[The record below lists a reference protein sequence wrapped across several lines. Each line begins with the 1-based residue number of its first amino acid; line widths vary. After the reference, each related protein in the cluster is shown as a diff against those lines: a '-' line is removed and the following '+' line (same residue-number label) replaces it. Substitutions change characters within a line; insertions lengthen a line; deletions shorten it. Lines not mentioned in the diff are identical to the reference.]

1 MELTKK
7 IKSLVNIRQP
17 SRASIDV
24 PESESFDAQ
33 EQIISRDQEPPL
45 KALNNPQ
52 VEEEILNS
60 IEDVFFS
67 DESFDSSEYKLK
79 KFSESPDISE
89 IQTDRVQMVSQL
101 HVVSKK
107 LSDLILQNQSAL
119 AEELQRVTEMQKTLE
134 EAYNTC
140 VMSRSLLAKTK
151 QNFTTAS
158 LGILASY
165 RKREQLKC
173 LLRSLYMIKTLQE
186 TDVRLRELLEEEDYP
201 GAIQLCLE
209 CQKAASTFKHFS
221 CISELSSK
229 LQDTLEMTEEQL
241 DVALSKVCTNFDQV
255 RYEKL
260 QEAYGLLGKTQTA
273 LDQLLMHF
281 ASAIHNTAFR
291 IVLDFVEKSGNEK
304 SFPKRQ
310 YFDLC
315 KLVNSDNFSA
325 CLAALCKALWQ
336 IMQSYWHIIEWHE
349 INDECIKSGEKES
362 STVSTVESSF
372 NRTYTKQKLE
382 HGLLRIWQDVQQ
394 KVKGYLLASDLSPFK
409 FDEFIH
415 ILALIQRLIDI
426 GEDFCGSRS
435 EDLQESVRK
444 QSVNYFRNYHRGFM
458 EELRT
463 FLEHESWEI
472 CPVHSAFSA
481 VHLQEFRF
489 LTRSVVKHQSF
500 SSPSEKPDKPSSPGR
515 RESFFKRQN
524 TESNNPFDEKFDDD
538 EGEENL
544 YFKENDEQNRTSY
557 DSDSDDS
564 EIPDELKK
572 DFIEENTEDL
582 PRKIHSKL
590 NKKGSVGGRKKHV
603 AILTNT
609 ALNVL
614 RSFGKYMQMMSVLK
628 PIAFDVLICMSQLFD
643 YYMYSVY
650 IFFAKE
656 MSDLTENTLSNKL
669 RTSLKRIREN
679 LMCEEVIE
687 TFDNRN
693 KDKIPPPSLSSAV
706 NLRKVEDLYGLA
718 ERVAA
723 AESLVFLA
731 EQFELL
737 HPHLEILIPPTKR
750 AFLQQ
755 FCSQTVSQAAELR
768 RPVYMAVAAKTI
780 DYEQVVFLM
789 GSVKW
794 DINEIM
800 SQHSSYVDILL
811 RELQVFSMRLSE
823 VSKRIPVP
831 KEAYDLLWEHC
842 ITLANHSFIEG
853 FSQAKKCTNGGRA
866 LMQLDYQQ
874 FLSKVQHLTDLKSLP
889 GKELVESYIKAYYM
903 LEPNLEHWICSHR
916 EYTNRQLIGLVN
928 CITQLNK
935 KGRQKLISQIEEGD
949 KLKR

>member
-1 MELTKK
+1 MEFTKK
-7 IKSLVNIRQP
+7 IKSLVNLRQA
-17 SRASIDV
+17 SRSSVDLTEIGS
-24 PESESFDAQ
+24 PESE
-33 EQIISRDQEPPL
+33 EPVITREKWKYEEVGASSVN
-45 KALNNPQ
+45 KA
-52 VEEEILNS
+52 
-60 IEDVFFS
+60 VFYS
-67 DESFDSSEYKLK
+67 DESFDASEHKLK
-79 KFSESPDISE
+79 EVPEVPDINE
-89 IQTDRVQMVSQL
+89 IANERTKLVSQL

-119 AEELQRVTEMQKTLE
+119 AEELQCVTEMQKTLE
-134 EAYNTC
+134 EACTIC
-140 VMSRSLLAKTK
+140 GQSRNLLAQTK
-151 QNFTTAS
+151 QDFTTAS

-173 LLRSLYMIKTLQE
+173 LLRSLCMIKTLQE

-221 CISELSSK
+221 CISELSTK
-229 LQDTLEMTEEQL
+229 LQDTLVMTEEQL
-241 DVALSKVCTNFDQV
+241 DVALSKVCTHFDKV
-255 RYEKL
+255 HYEKL
-260 QEAYGLLGKTQTA
+260 QEAYSLLGKTQTA
-273 LDQLLMHF
+273 VDQLLMHF
-281 ASAIHNTAFR
+281 ASAIHNTAFT
-291 IVLDFVEKSGNEK
+291 IVLEYAEKNSSGK
-304 SFPKRQ
+304 VRSHQKRQ
-310 YFDLC
+310 YSDLC
-315 KLVNSDNFSA
+315 QLIDSENFTSCLVD
-325 CLAALCKALWQ
+325 LCKALWQ
-336 IMQSYWHIIEWHE
+336 IMHSYWCILEWHDIFSVNRNQMNE
-349 INDECIKSGEKES
+349 SVNSDE
-362 STVSTVESSF
+362 F
-372 NRTYTKQKLE
+372 NRNYIHQKLE
-382 HGLLRIWQDVQQ
+382 HGLLRVWQDVQQ
-394 KVKGYLLASDLSPFK
+394 KVKSYILASDMSHFK

-463 FLEHESWEI
+463 FLENESWGI

-489 LTRSVVKHQSF
+489 LARTTSKSF
-500 SSPSEKPDKPSSPGR
+500 SSPEKSDKSSR
-515 RESFFKRQN
+515 DSFFKKQ
-524 TESNNPFDEKFDDD
+524 TDFSNPFDEKLEEEEKEDILSPLETDDL
-538 EGEENL
+538 EKIHYN
-544 YFKENDEQNRTSY
+544 
-557 DSDSDDS
+557 SDSDDS

-572 DFIEENTEDL
+572 EFIDENAEDI
-582 PRKIHSKL
+582 PRKVQTKMSK
-590 NKKGSVGGRKKHV
+590 KSSSSGRKKQV
-603 AILTNT
+603 PILTNT

-628 PIAFDVLICMSQLFD
+628 PIAFDVLICMTQLFD

-656 MSDLTENTLSNKL
+656 MSDLTENILSNKL
-669 RTSLKRIREN
+669 KTTLKRIREN
-679 LMCEEVIE
+679 LMVEEGSE
-687 TFDNRN
+687 AFNSRN
-693 KDKIPPPSLSSAV
+693 KDKIPPPALSVAV
-706 NLRKVEDLYGLA
+706 DLKKAEDLYGLA

-737 HPHLEILIPPTKR
+737 HPHLELLIPSTKR

-768 RPVYMAVAAKTI
+768 RPVYMAVAARSI
-780 DYEQVVFLM
+780 DYEQIVVLM
-789 GSVKW
+789 STVKW
-794 DINEIM
+794 DVNEIM

-823 VSKRIPVP
+823 VSRRVPVP

-842 ITLANHSFIEG
+842 IRLANHSFIEG
-853 FSQAKKCTNGGRA
+853 FSGARKCTNGGRA

-874 FLSKVQHLTDLKSLP
+874 FVSKLEKLTELQPLP

-903 LEPNLEHWICSHR
+903 LEQNLEQWIRSHK
-916 EYTNRQLIGLVN
+916 EYTNKQLIGLVS

-935 KGRQKLISQIEEGD
+935 KGRQRLINLIEEGD
-949 KLKR
+949 KLRLY